1 MTDEDA
7 RELCLE
13 LISSETEEEVI
24 DLLKAQG
31 YWDDPRYWRYYGDRE
46 LNWSQA
52 GGQQARSDFA
62 LNEKGVNAI
71 DSLLTLLCL
80 LAGIDP
86 EGPGAPKTIREAVA
100 RFVERAGPLLRTTAG
115 RVEDWPPSFRR
126 KVAENI
132 SIFATEKEGTGRGTR
147 PCVNIADLGEGQTP
161 EAFPLT
167 LVSLGQLNKISI
179 PFVQGKYCQGGTGAL
194 RYCGPN
200 RLQLIVS
207 RRHPELVGSPLV
219 SKRYPQDST
228 DNCWGF
234 TIVRREMAGENQKM
248 GTLTYLAPLDA
259 EANPRKG
266 RVLRFAAPNMPLF
279 PQGDTAYGRRV
290 EHGTLIKLYEYHLKN
305 SGNILRRD
313 GLRPKIDLLLPDPAL
328 PIRFHECRPRARGR
342 DANEQTETMSG
353 LFARLRDNQNI
364 EDAAPTSVPIMVRD
378 RQLMARIYAF
388 KPRKSETYRDNEG
401 VIFTVNGQ
409 AHGYIKANIFARKSV
424 GLQRL
429 AKDLLVVVD
438 CSSLNPTEIDDL
450 FMSSRDR
457 LDEDNPLSGEIEKRI
472 EQVLREHPGLRELK
486 NKRAQEDV
494 SEQLSNE
501 KPLED
506 ILKQVMKGRPGLSR
520 IFGRGDRLP
529 NAFKPENV
537 KTADVPP
544 LLRPHPTYFRIAGK
558 EQGEELTR
566 KTHLEQGVRIHFVTD
581 ADDEYFTR
589 RYDAGIAIFNRVNG
603 DDRIRVTDYI
613 GPNLVRGR
621 CTITFD
627 LPDHAKVGEKL
638 AYEFV
643 VEDQVTQKTFTNKF
657 TLTVVPPQVQRERK
671 PGQRAQ
677 SPGKPPGQSQTGEGG
692 IALPDVIWLKSSQQS
707 WSTHFRDKDDCLDI
721 MDDGDGDVLNG
732 VRRPVYKFYLN
743 EENKSL
749 ETELKATKRLPQV
762 LKKQF
767 EVAVVLVGLA
777 VIYDH
782 QNARLKLVNDEDS
795 EENPEDHDAKLAP
808 RVRDYARAVAP
819 ILIPMIEGLGQLGIE
834 DIEQSDLVGKAAAA

>member
-1 MTDEDA
+1 
-7 RELCLE
+7 
-13 LISSETEEEVI
+13 
-24 DLLKAQG
+24 
-31 YWDDPRYWRYYGDRE
+31 
-46 LNWSQA
+46 
-52 GGQQARSDFA
+52 
-62 LNEKGVNAI
+62 
-71 DSLLTLLCL
+71 
-80 LAGIDP
+80 
-86 EGPGAPKTIREAVA
+86 
-100 RFVERAGPLLRTTAG
+100 
-115 RVEDWPPSFRR
+115 
-126 KVAENI
+126 
-132 SIFATEKEGTGRGTR
+132 
-147 PCVNIADLGEGQTP
+147 
-161 EAFPLT
+161 
-167 LVSLGQLNKISI
+167 
-179 PFVQGKYCQGGTGAL
+179 
-194 RYCGPN
+194 
-200 RLQLIVS
+200 
-207 RRHPELVGSPLV
+207 
-219 SKRYPQDST
+219 
-228 DNCWGF
+228 
-234 TIVRREMAGENQKM
+234 MAGESQKM

-259 EANPRKG
+259 EANPRNG
-266 RVLRFAAPNMPLF
+266 RVLRFSVPDMPLF
-279 PQGDTAYGRRV
+279 PQGDKAYGRQV

-305 SGNILRRD
+305 LGNILRRD
-313 GLRPKIDLLLPDPAL
+313 GLRPKIDLLLPDPAI
-328 PIRFHECRPRARGR
+328 PIRFHECRPRIRGKE
-342 DANEQTETMSG
+342 ASEQTETMSG
-353 LFARLRDNQNI
+353 LFARLRDNQNV
-364 EDAAPTSVPIMVRD
+364 EDAAPTSVPIVIRG

-388 KPRKSETYRDNEG
+388 KAGKSETYRDNEG

-486 NKRAQEDV
+486 NRRAQEDV

-506 ILKQVMKGRPGLSR
+506 VLKQVMKGRPGLLR

-529 NAFKPENV
+529 NAFKSDNV
-537 KTADVPP
+537 KSADVPP
-544 LLRPHPTYFRIAGK
+544 LLRPHPTFFRIAGK

-566 KTHLEQGVRIHFVTD
+566 KAHLEQGVRIHFITD

-589 RYDAGIAIFNRVNG
+589 KYDTGIAIFNRVNG
-603 DDRIRVTDYI
+603 EDRIRVTDYI

-627 LPDHAKVGEKL
+627 LPDDSQVGDKL
-638 AYEFV
+638 TYEFV

-657 TLTVVPPQVQRERK
+657 TLLILPPQVQKERK
-671 PGQRAQ
+671 PGKRAQ
-677 SPGKPPGQSQTGEGG
+677 PPGKPPGQNPAGEGG
-692 IALPDVIWLKSSQQS
+692 IALPDVIWLKSSQPS

-721 MDDGDGDVLNG
+721 VDDGDGDMLNG

-749 ETELKATKRLPQV
+749 ETELKTTKRQPQV
-762 LKKQF
+762 LRKQF

-782 QNARLKLVNDEDS
+782 QTARLKLVNNEDS
-795 EENPEDHDAKLAP
+795 EENPEDHDAKLFP
-808 RVRDYARAVAP
+808 RVRDYSRAVAP